1 MKKLSLVSLFLL
13 AVAFASTSALFA
25 AEAAKDAKPAA
36 KQETKTA
43 APAAASQQ
51 ATPKTEA
58 KK

>member
-13 AVAFASTSALFA
+13 AFAFASTSALFA
-25 AEAAKDAKPAA
+25 AETAKDAKPAA
-36 KQETKTA
+36 KQETKT